1 MIEVNTDETGDEFSE
16 VDVGPG
22 NIIILKSGPQNQ
34 VDSVTR
40 EFNQMFPRH
49 TGNMSFL
56 SIRSW
61 RELLVKCRINKG
73 RLLVVTPHL
82 PNQRMSAPS
91 IAEKV
96 KRVDPGVI
104 VIAWSLIPIKGQ
116 KNLLDATLSRRVD
129 DRKKRYEPLFML
141 FNEFFSGVPREELIS
156 WLRVNGYTF
165 P

>member
-1 MIEVNTDETGDEFSE
+1 
-16 VDVGPG
+16 
-22 NIIILKSGPQNQ
+22 
-34 VDSVTR
+34 
-40 EFNQMFPRH
+40 
-49 TGNMSFL
+49 
-56 SIRSW
+56 
-61 RELLVKCRINKG
+61 
-73 RLLVVTPHL
+73 
-82 PNQRMSAPS
+82 MSAPS